1 LSGWTCEYKKEN
13 IPWATTKSTDEKTG
27 EKMKQT
33 QDITTKTDVRRA
45 PTNAGVARLVRPG
58 RAFGRASLPKAGV
71 LALLLGTGLLTA
83 MGQPNQP
90 QYRFIAIPLPVPSFA
105 VGINDEGLATGFYND
120 PVTGD
125 YFSYLFQH
133 GELATGIS
141 APGATVTA
149 MGPANSRGVESGNY
163 GNETNQL
170 AAFYDILT
178 GIFTPLPEI
187 PGMPFSFCDGIN
199 DFGHASGIS
208 YPSGD
213 FLVGGNGLGTNWIW
227 DGKEYSFFN
236 VPGAV
241 NGTVAGGIN
250 NRDQVTGLYVDSSG
264 LPRGFVKDG
273 PNYTTFNAPGALFTV
288 AFGIN
293 NQGVVAGL
301 YVNPDN
307 SHHGYF
313 WRDGN
318 FVTVDVDLPGAEGTL
333 WYQANDRGDLAGIY
347 YTGPTHLPNA
357 VIAVRQD
364 DQAE

>member
-1 LSGWTCEYKKEN
+1 
-13 IPWATTKSTDEKTG
+13 
-27 EKMKQT
+27 MKQT
-33 QDITTKTDVRRA
+33 KTQTGSAPVIRAAALPVRCSRIS
-45 PTNAGVARLVRPG
+45 G
-58 RAFGRASLPKAGV
+58 RGLWPKAGV

-83 MGQPNQP
+83 MGQPTQP

-105 VGINDEGLATGFYND
+105 VGINNEGLATGFYND

-125 YFSYLFQH
+125 YFSYLFH
-133 GELATGIS
+133 NGELTTGIS

-163 GNETNQL
+163 GNETNQQ
-170 AAFYDILT
+170 AAFHDIRT
-178 GIFTPLPEI
+178 GTFTPLPEI
-187 PGMPFSFCDGIN
+187 PGMPFSFGDGIN
-199 DFGHASGIS
+199 DFGHASGIA

-213 FLVGGNGLGTNWIW
+213 FLAGGNGLGTNWIW

-241 NGTVAGGIN
+241 NGTVTGGIN
-250 NRDQVTGLYVDSSG
+250 NRDQVTGFYVDSSG
-264 LPRGFVKDG
+264 LPQGFVKDG
-273 PNYTTFNAPGALFTV
+273 PNFTTFNAPGALYTL

-301 YVNPDN
+301 YVNPDH
-307 SHHGYF
+307 SHHGYL

-347 YTGPTHLPNA
+347 YTGPAHLPNA
-357 VIAVRQD
+357 VIAVRLQ